1 MIFFPFPQFCTIH
14 RNFIYF
20 YSFLCKKMCFAHSR
34 DFIKRQ
40 EAHFF
45 RAYGPGIFAH
55 SAPKYLTK
63 Q

>member
-1 MIFFPFPQFCTIH
+1 MNFFPFPQFCTIH

-20 YSFLCKKMCFAHSR
+20 SFFFMQNSPHMQLMR
-34 DFIKRQ
+34 
-40 EAHFF
+40 F
-45 RAYGPGIFAH
+45 RAYGPGILAH